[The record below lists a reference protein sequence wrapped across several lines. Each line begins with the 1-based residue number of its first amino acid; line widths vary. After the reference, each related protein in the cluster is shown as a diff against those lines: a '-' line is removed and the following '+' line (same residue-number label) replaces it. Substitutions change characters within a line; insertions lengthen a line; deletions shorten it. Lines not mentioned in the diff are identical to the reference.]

1 MAKSKEKELLKDVA
15 ESKRWLREHP
25 NVEKKYIKMAESY
38 EPKEKAEELELRKVD
53 EKRFIQLCKEEGC
66 FSPPYYRVLGEYA
79 NTPEYIR
86 LFCEELG
93 RESVIREIEKL
104 FMNGDIEFWVLYK
117 KDWERFK
124 RKNGKV

>member
-1 MAKSKEKELLKDVA
+1 M
-15 ESKRWLREHP
+15 
-25 NVEKKYIKMAESY
+25 N
-38 EPKEKAEELELRKVD
+38 KEKAEELELRKVD

-93 RESVIREIEKL
+93 REGVIREIEKIMH
-104 FMNGDIEFWVLYK
+104 FTDDDYIFIYEK
-117 KDWERFK
+117 EWEIFR
-124 RKNGKV
+124 RKNGTIP